1 VAKFRLVA
9 LLLVYCGLAAA
20 NSIIVQSVDTPLGE
34 QQTLWIDENGT
45 NTQLYW
51 AGGINVSVDGTT
63 RVMWCVQLFVD
74 INLNTT
80 YNTVVDWANTPQLQ
94 RIGWLV
100 QNVAGFITTQAQ
112 GAALQLAIWDISED
126 NADGFTAGKVRQS
139 TSNTTPTDPVVLAL
153 AKSYETQSATKLY
166 EWVPVYH
173 DVTVIGGTPVQ
184 NLIGPLVK
192 DDVTMPTAPEPGD
205 WVMALGGLALIVGA
219 RWWRSRA
226 VKPVRPRVVQN

>member
-1 VAKFRLVA
+1 VATCRLVA

-34 QQTLWIDENGT
+34 QQTLWINENGT

-51 AGGINVSVDGTT
+51 AGGINASVDGTT

-80 YNTVVDWANTPQLQ
+80 YNTVVDWADTPQLQ

-112 GAALQLAIWDISED
+112 GAALQLAIWDIAED
-126 NADGFTAGKVRQS
+126 NGDGFTAGKVRKS
-139 TSNTTPTDPVVLAL
+139 TGTATDPTVLTL
-153 AKSYETQSATKLY
+153 AQQYESQSANKLY

-173 DVTVIGGTPVQ
+173 NVTIVGGTAVQ

-192 DDVTMPTAPEPGD
+192 DDVIMPAAPEPGD
-205 WVMALGGLALIVGA
+205 WMMALGGLALIVGA

-226 VKPVRPRVVQN
+226 VKAARPRVIQN